1 MIKCILI
8 SNIQDAELRLKFLQK
23 EHTLDKMLEI
33 ARKKEDATVRSRL
46 MSEEK
51 VDRVRKVH
59 ERGDGRKTS
68 KFSGRKEVQSGDANG
83 RYKNSKDSK
92 LKCTRCGYNKHK
104 SSNECPANGQI
115 CGHCKNKGHFASECF
130 FKGKTVKPKTV
141 NLLEATENREYEN
154 DSSST
159 DEEDEYNVSVI
170 HEVLHIG
177 RNTSLM
183 KVFTNGH
190 KTMWQPD
197 TGATKDIWDE
207 RYLRKIEKESGEC
220 MALER
225 TDTKLFAYG
234 EGK

>member
-8 SNIQDAELRLKFLQK
+8 SNIQDAEHCLKFLQI
-23 EHTLDKMLEI
+23 EHTLDEMLKI

-68 KFSGRKEVQSGDANG
+68 KFSGRKEVQSGDAKG

-115 CGHCKNKGHFASECF
+115 CGHCKK
-130 FKGKTVKPKTV
+130 
-141 NLLEATENREYEN
+141 
-154 DSSST
+154 
-159 DEEDEYNVSVI
+159 
-170 HEVLHIG
+170 
-177 RNTSLM
+177 
-183 KVFTNGH
+183 
-190 KTMWQPD
+190 
-197 TGATKDIWDE
+197 
-207 RYLRKIEKESGEC
+207 
-220 MALER
+220 
-225 TDTKLFAYG
+225 
-234 EGK
+234 